1 MQLFAVR
8 VTETKELLSNEGVV
22 CLYTRGEAIK
32 KARAFNGK
40 IEKYGKNFTV
50 KNVNVIQL
58 SRKEINLW
66 ILNEMNLN
74 PAYKHT
80 DSKINEDMYAG
91 HIFQDIL
98 DTLNTNGSDLTYP
111 TFIAIVE
118 ELKVLA
124 NISWLADYVTLVD
137 EITFN

>member
-58 SRKEINLW
+58 SRKEINPA
-66 ILNEMNLN
+66 ILDEMSLN

-80 DSKINEDMYAG
+80 DATINEDMYAG

-98 DTLNTNGSDLTYP
+98 DDLNKSKIKFTSKP
-111 TFIAIVE
+111 IVAIID

-137 EITFN
+137 

>member
-8 VTETKELLSNEGVV
+8 VTETNKLLENEGTT

-32 KARAFNGK
+32 KARAFSGK
-40 IEKYGKNFTV
+40 IEKYGKKFTV
-50 KNVNVIQL
+50 KNINIIQL
-58 SRKEINLW
+58 SRKEINIW
-66 ILNEMNLN
+66 ILNEMSLN

-80 DSKINEDMYAG
+80 DTTINEDMYAG

-98 DTLNTNGSDLTYP
+98 DMLNTNEVLLKFPTY
-111 TFIAIVE
+111 IAIVE

-124 NISWLADYVTLVD
+124 SISWINDYVTLVD
-137 EITFN
+137 